1 MLQGMD
7 IKYATSI
14 LPKLLD
20 SLGFTLQMALTSYV
34 LAVLVGVVIA
44 LIRFYK
50 VKILDALFAVYISF
64 FRGTPLVA
72 QLFLLYFGISR
83 YIPFLHKMTGYQAMI
98 IGVSLNTAAY
108 MAEGIRGALESV
120 DKGQLEAARS
130 IGMTKLQTSIR
141 ILVPQA
147 ARIAVPTLSNNLID
161 VIKGTALAITIGV
174 TDMMYVSQQMA
185 AASFKFMECYIAVML
200 IYWIVSLVIGFLQN
214 KLEVFLA
221 RKY

>member
-1 MLQGMD
+1 MLKGMD
-7 IKYATSI
+7 IQYIFSI
-14 LPKLLD
+14 LPDLLD
-20 SLGFTLQMALTSYV
+20 SLGFTLQMALTSYIF
-34 LAVLVGVVIA
+34 AVLGGVIIA

-50 VKILDALFAVYISF
+50 VKILDKVFAVYISF

-83 YIPFLHKMTGYQAMI
+83 NIPFMHQMTGYQAMI

-108 MAEGIRGALESV
+108 MAEGIRGALESI
-120 DKGQLEAARS
+120 DRGQLEAAKS

-147 ARIAVPTLSNNLID
+147 SRIAVPTLSNNLID

-174 TDMMYVSQQMA
+174 TDIMYVSQQAA
-185 AASFKFMECYIAVML
+185 AASFKFMECYIAAML
-200 IYWIVSLVIGFLQN
+200 IYWIISLIIGFLQK

-221 RKY
+221 KKY

>member
-34 LAVLVGVVIA
+34 LAVLIGVVIA

-120 DKGQLEAARS
+120 DKGQ
-130 IGMTKLQTSIR
+130 
-141 ILVPQA
+141 
-147 ARIAVPTLSNNLID
+147 
-161 VIKGTALAITIGV
+161 
-174 TDMMYVSQQMA
+174 
-185 AASFKFMECYIAVML
+185 
-200 IYWIVSLVIGFLQN
+200 
-214 KLEVFLA
+214 
-221 RKY
+221 

>member
-1 MLQGMD
+1 MLKGMD
-7 IKYATSI
+7 IQYIFSI
-14 LPKLLD
+14 LPDLFE
-20 SLGFTLQMALTSYV
+20 SLGFTLQMALTSYAF
-34 LAVLVGVVIA
+34 AVIGGVIIA

-50 VKILDALFAVYISF
+50 VKVLNTFFSIYISF

-72 QLFLLYFGISR
+72 QLFLLYFGVSR
-83 YIPFLHKMTGYQAMI
+83 NIPFMHQMTGYQAMI
-98 IGVSLNTAAY
+98 IGVSFNTAAY

-120 DKGQLEAARS
+120 DRGQLEAAQS

-147 ARIAVPTLSNNLID
+147 SRIAIPTLSNNLID

-174 TDMMYVSQQMA
+174 TDMMYVSQQAA

-200 IYWIVSLVIGFLQN
+200 IYWGLSLIIGFLQK
-214 KLEVFLA
+214 KLEAFLA
-221 RKY
+221 KKY